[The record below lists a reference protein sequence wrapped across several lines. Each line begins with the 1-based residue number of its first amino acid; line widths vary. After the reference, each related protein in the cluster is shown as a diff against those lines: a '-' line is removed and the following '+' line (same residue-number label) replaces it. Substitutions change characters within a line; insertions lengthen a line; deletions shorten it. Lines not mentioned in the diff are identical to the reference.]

1 MRSRDK
7 LVVLSLCSLLLAVLT
22 ILLSHVVPD
31 RTYSPAIAGVITGLL
46 LSALVIR
53 YRGGFVELAAL
64 GTATSVLG
72 ILLSTLLY
80 YIILGMQLQ
89 AITGVNI
96 LEYIIMMVRSGVLL
110 VRFLTDFVMGL
121 AFLLTTAGIIA
132 IVVIGE

>member
-1 MRSRDK
+1 MRPRDK

-80 YIILGMQLQ
+80 YIIVGMQLQ

-96 LEYIIMMVRSGVLL
+96 LEYITMMVRSGVLL

>member
-1 MRSRDK
+1 MRPRDK

-80 YIILGMQLQ
+80 YIIVGMQLQ

>member
-1 MRSRDK
+1 MRPRDK

-96 LEYIIMMVRSGVLL
+96 LEYITMMVRSGVLL

>member
-1 MRSRDK
+1 MRPRDK

-31 RTYSPAIAGVITGLL
+31 RTYSPAIAGVVTGLL

-80 YIILGMQLQ
+80 YIIVGMQLQ